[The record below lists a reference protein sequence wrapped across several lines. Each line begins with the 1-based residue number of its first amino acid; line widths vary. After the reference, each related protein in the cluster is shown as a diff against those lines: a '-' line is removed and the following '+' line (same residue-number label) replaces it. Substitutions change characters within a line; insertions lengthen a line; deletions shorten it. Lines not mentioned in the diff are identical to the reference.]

1 MQSGPIIFNQLDLK
15 AFSKTRFPLI
25 GSVGAYA
32 YNHQVQKLYTM
43 AKTTVEDETINVT
56 QRNIS

>member
-32 YNHQVQKLYTM
+32 YDHQVQKLYMM
-43 AKTTVEDETINVT
+43 AKTTVEDNKCNTA
-56 QRNIS
+56 